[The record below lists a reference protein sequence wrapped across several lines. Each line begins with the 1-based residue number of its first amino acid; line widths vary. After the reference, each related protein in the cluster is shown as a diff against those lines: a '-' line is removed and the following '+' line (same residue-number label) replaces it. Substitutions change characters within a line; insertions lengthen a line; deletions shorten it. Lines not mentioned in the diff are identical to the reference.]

1 MTTKKPKPPMPRDLP
16 WTTRRA
22 REAFSRNN
30 DPHGILRA
38 AAKHALSADASEPLS
53 ADTTEQLVVVPDRV
67 FQNLGRIATALEDIA
82 TFMRVIT
89 SPPGTASPTA
99 EVPLQTYMSGQWR
112 RRAGDIYD
120 RVAEPGSPNA
130 GTTMADEMFGTAHDA
145 PEKQDE

>member
-1 MTTKKPKPPMPRDLP
+1 MAKKTIAD
-16 WTTRRA
+16 RRKAYRAKREEMAEVA
-22 REAFSRNN
+22 RAK
-30 DPHGILRA
+30 A
-38 AAKHALSADASEPLS
+38 AALSADTPSE
-53 ADTTEQLVVVPDRV
+53 EQQPVVVPDRV

-89 SPPGTASPTA
+89 SPPGTATPTA

-130 GTTMADEMFGTAHDA
+130 GTSMADEMFGTAHDA